1 MKPFLKWAGGKR
13 QLLPYIKEFINKKNI
28 GDGKYYEPFLGG
40 GSIFFDLGHK
50 NSIINDYN
58 KEIINTY
65 KVIKKFP
72 EKLIAALKVHAINH
86 SKDYF
91 YQIRALDRDIENYN
105 KMDDVLKAARTIYL
119 NRTCYNG
126 LYRVNHSGF
135 FNTPIG
141 KYVNPL
147 ICDEDN
153 IREISKFLNQ
163 NKIKITSLDF
173 EIAVESA
180 QKGDWIYFDPPYD
193 YEDGAGFVNY
203 VKEGFNHDD
212 LTRLKKVC
220 DQLIEKGCS
229 VLISNND
236 TFFVRTLF
244 TSNPNY
250 EIVYETKTIKANRNI
265 TSKKERKK
273 VEEVLIYG
281 RKEYS
286 AISSSK

>member
-13 QLLPYIKEFINKKNI
+13 QLLPYIKEFINKENI

-58 KEIINTY
+58 NEIINTY

-72 EKLIAALKVHAINH
+72 NKLIDALKVHATNH

-105 KMDDVLKAARTIYL
+105 KMDDVSKAARTIYL

-126 LYRVNHSGF
+126 LYRVNQSGF

-141 KYVNPL
+141 NYVNPL

-173 EIAVESA
+173 EKAVESA
-180 QKGDWIYFDPPYD
+180 KKGDWIYFDPPYD

-220 DQLIEKGCS
+220 DRLIEKGCS

-236 TFFVRTLF
+236 TLFVRTLF

>member
-13 QLLPYIKEFINKKNI
+13 QLLPYIKEFINQNNI

-40 GSIFFDLGHK
+40 GSIFFDLSHK
-50 NSIINDYN
+50 KSFINDYN

-65 KVIKKFP
+65 KVIKKNP
-72 EKLIAALKVHAINH
+72 NKLILKLKIHASNH
-86 SKDYF
+86 SKEYF
-91 YQIRALDRDIENYN
+91 YQIRALDRDVENYK
-105 KMDDVLKAARTIYL
+105 KMDDVDKAARTIYL

-126 LYRVNHSGF
+126 LYRVNKNGF

-147 ICDEDN
+147 ICDEEN
-153 IREISKFLNQ
+153 IREISTFLNENNIQ
-163 NKIKITSLDF
+163 ITSYDF
-173 EIAVESA
+173 EKAVESA
-180 QKGDWIYFDPPYD
+180 EKNDWIYFDPPYD
-193 YEDGAGFVNY
+193 YEYGGGFVNY

-212 LTRLKKVC
+212 LIRLKNLC
-220 DQLIEKGCS
+220 DHLISKGCN

-236 TFFVRTLF
+236 TSFVRSLF
-244 TSNPNY
+244 VSNDNY

-273 VEEVLIYG
+273 VDEVLIYG
-281 RKEYS
+281 RK
-286 AISSSK
+286 K